1 MNKLDK
7 KGIIT
12 LTSSVLVFA
21 FGLIGFSSMLV
32 QHNEDTSYSSWM
44 NKLSDDTALR
54 DVSMPGSHDTMAL
67 YSIGNLAGQCQ
78 SLSLNDQL
86 KLGVRFL
93 DIRLKESNDQLK
105 AVHGFID
112 QKATF
117 SDIYLTTKVFL
128 KNHPSE
134 FIIMSIKEE
143 ADPSNSTVPF
153 EQVLGEYYKDT
164 IFLKDVHEVPNTI
177 KDLRGKILLLSRYN
191 NPTYGIPAYS
201 NWKDSCSFLM
211 EDTDIYVQDTYKIS
225 DSDTK
230 KSEIVNCFNTSG
242 HKLKINF
249 LSAYKTNYIPPSY
262 APSAA
267 LDVNPWINIE
277 ISNYKDR
284 GIVLY
289 DFVSKSNMDAFFK
302 GIL

>member
-1 MNKLDK
+1 MNKLNK

-12 LTSSVLVFA
+12 ITCSALVFSFA
-21 FGLIGFSSMLV
+21 LIGFSSFIR
-32 QHNEDTSYSSWM
+32 QHNEDTTYSNWM
-44 NKLSDDTALR
+44 SKLSDETVLR

-67 YSIGNLAGQCQ
+67 YSIGDLAGQCQ
-78 SLSLNDQL
+78 SLSLADQL

-93 DIRLKESNDQLK
+93 DIRLKEDNNKLK

-112 QKATF
+112 QKASF
-117 SDIYLTTKVFL
+117 SDITLTVEKFL

-143 ADPSNSTVPF
+143 ADPSNSSISF
-153 EQVLGEYYKDT
+153 EESLKGYLEDPLY
-164 IFLKDVHEVPNTI
+164 LKDVHEVPHSI
-177 KDLRGKILLLSRYN
+177 KEIRGKVVLLSRYSN
-191 NPTYGIPAYS
+191 SSIGIPAYS

-211 EDTDIYVQDTYKIS
+211 EDTDIYIQDTYKIN
-225 DSDTK
+225 DNEVK

-249 LSAYKTNYIPPSY
+249 LSAYKTNYFPPSY
-262 APSAA
+262 APSTA
-267 LDVNPWINIE
+267 LEINPWIDGE
-277 ISNYKDR
+277 ISKYNDR

-289 DFVSKSNMDAFFK
+289 DFVTRSNMEAFFK
-302 GIL
+302 GVL